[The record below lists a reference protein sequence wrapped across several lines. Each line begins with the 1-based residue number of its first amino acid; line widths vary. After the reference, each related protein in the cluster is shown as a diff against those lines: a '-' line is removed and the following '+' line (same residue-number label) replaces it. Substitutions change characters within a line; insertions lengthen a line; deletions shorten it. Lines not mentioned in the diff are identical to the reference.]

1 MSVQLLPDPD
11 YCGLAGLDL
20 LRDLQAAMLTALADQ
35 NWYRLQQLDISA
47 GVLVDKVIAANR
59 YTQIPALIDVLTELK
74 SVYACLL
81 RQCHEKA
88 TSLAV

>member
-11 YCGLAGLDL
+11 YHGLPGLAL
-20 LRDLQAAMLTALADQ
+20 LRDLQVDMLNALADQ
-35 NWYRLQQLDISA
+35 NWSRLQQLDVSA
-47 GVLVDKVIAANR
+47 GILIDKVIEANR
-59 YTQIPALIDVLTELK
+59 HTQMRALIDVLTELK

-81 RQCHEKA
+81 RQCQHKA